1 MKFFVKLYGNVLN
14 FASTKFNL
22 NLFFLRQAFSHV
34 AATFSQM
41 TFIFVNSSTL
51 KIKTFSSIWKNISQ
65 IIASLAIQLVFVYL
79 FISLFFV
86 WL

>member
-22 NLFFLRQAFSHV
+22 NLFFLKNSFSQV
-34 AATFSQM
+34 ATTFTQM

-51 KIKTFSSIWKNISQ
+51 KIKTFSSIWKNVSQMITSLTVYSVLIYLSISM
-65 IIASLAIQLVFVYL
+65 LVFFL
-79 FISLFFV
+79 
-86 WL
+86 